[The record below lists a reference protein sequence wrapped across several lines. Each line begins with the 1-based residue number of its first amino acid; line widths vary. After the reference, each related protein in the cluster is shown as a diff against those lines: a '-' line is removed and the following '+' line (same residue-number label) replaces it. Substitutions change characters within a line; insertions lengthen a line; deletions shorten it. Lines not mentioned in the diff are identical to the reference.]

1 VYYRALD
8 ESGETILFRTVAREE
23 AFYAE
28 TYRGD
33 GRWEVDSEPSA
44 FLLGG
49 GDLPPPEPSFAIDGR
64 AAAANA
70 RIGREPQ
77 QKLTTLGKAAGAT
90 FTKSTMRAGFVL
102 ARVIYDPRLKV
113 ESYGGRYVHSLELTD
128 AAQGE

>member
-1 VYYRALD
+1 MGGCPPGTDEVVYYRALD

-33 GRWEVDSEPSA
+33 GRWEVDSEPFT

-64 AAAANA
+64 AAALLM
-70 RIGREPQ
+70 RE
-77 QKLTTLGKAAGAT
+77 LD
-90 FTKSTMRAGFVL
+90 KSRS
-102 ARVIYDPRLKV
+102 R
-113 ESYGGRYVHSLELTD
+113 S
-128 AAQGE
+128 